1 MIPNGRTEAMRA
13 VVVKEH
19 GGPEVLEVADVPAP
33 VPGPGELLVDVAAA
47 GVNFMDVYVRVGRSG
62 PYRLPTP
69 FTPGQEGAGTVGAVG
84 EGVTEFAVG
93 DRVAWADVPGSYA
106 ERVVVPAARAVAVPA
121 GLATDVAAAAML
133 QGMTAHY
140 LTRSTHRVEPGESVL
155 VHAAAGGMGLLL
167 TQVAKHFGA
176 FVVATVSTAEKAELA
191 RAAGADEVIRY
202 ADLSTDELASAVRA
216 ATGGTGVHVVYDG
229 VGAATFEASLASLRP
244 RGLLALYGAAS
255 GPVPPFDPQ
264 RLNPAGSL
272 FLTRP
277 TLVHHIATRDDLTWR
292 ATETLGWIADGVIDV
307 RVGAR
312 YPLADAAQAHRDLEG
327 RLVTGK
333 ALLDV

>member
-1 MIPNGRTEAMRA
+1 MRA
-13 VVVKEH
+13 VVVSRH
-19 GGPEVLEVADVPAP
+19 GGSEVLEVADVPAP
-33 VPGPGELLVDVAAA
+33 APGPGELLVDVAAA
-47 GVNFMDVYVRVGRSG
+47 GVNFVDVYLREGRSG
-62 PYRLPTP
+62 PYRIDTP
-69 FTPGQEGAGTVGAVG
+69 FTLGREGAGTVSAVG

-93 DRVAWADVPGSYA
+93 DGVVWAETLGSYA
-106 ERVVVPAARAVAVPA
+106 EQVVVPAAGAVAVPE
-121 GLATDVAAAAML
+121 GLGLDLAAAAML

-140 LTRSTHRVEPGESVL
+140 LTRSTHRVEPGDRVL
-155 VHAAAGGMGLLL
+155 IHAAAGGMGLLL
-167 TQVAKHFGA
+167 TQLAKRFGA
-176 FVVATVSTAEKAELA
+176 FVVGTVSTPEKAELA
-191 RAAGADEVIRY
+191 RTAGADEVIQY
-202 ADLSTDELASAVRA
+202 ANMSTEELTAAVYEA
-216 ATGGTGVHVVYDG
+216 NGGEGVNVVYDG

-277 TLVHHIATRDDLTWR
+277 TLTHYTATRDDLIWR
-292 ATETLGWIADGVIDV
+292 AGETLGWVADGVLDV
-307 RVGAR
+307 RIGAR
-312 YPLADAAQAHRDLEG
+312 YPLADAARAHRDLEA